1 MVQFVGLNLS
11 STFVNPSDTDDCPR
25 YVEKSLAYLI
35 QVSPVQTSRKLH
47 VVSASASGWLGK
59 PAFCFIFFDSVYR
72 PICAAASVLIFKRRR
87 ASDLPTCHHH
97 CIIGCSTITWHHD
110 GGPANQSCWCHPV
123 SWHCAWTV
131 YLVCSHLA
139 LATLQ

>member
-47 VVSASASGWLGK
+47 VVSASGIS
-59 PAFCFIFFDSVYR
+59 IR
-72 PICAAASVLIFKRRR
+72 
-87 ASDLPTCHHH
+87 
-97 CIIGCSTITWHHD
+97 
-110 GGPANQSCWCHPV
+110 
-123 SWHCAWTV
+123 
-131 YLVCSHLA
+131 LA
-139 LATLQ
+139 V